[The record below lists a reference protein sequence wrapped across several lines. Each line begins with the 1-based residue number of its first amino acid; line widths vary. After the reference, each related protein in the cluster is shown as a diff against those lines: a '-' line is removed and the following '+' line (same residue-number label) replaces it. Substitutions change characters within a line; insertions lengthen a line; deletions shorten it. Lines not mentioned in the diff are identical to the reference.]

1 MSLLRNVVLVHGAF
15 EDGSGWRAVH
25 DLLAADGYRVTVV
38 QNPTLSLAG
47 DVLATLRVLRAQD
60 GPCVLAGHG
69 YGGVVITEAGSH
81 DAVAALVYIA
91 AYLPDAYESVSTLGL
106 LPPAL
111 PPQDGFL
118 LLDRERFPET
128 FAADLPYAEACFLAG
143 SQVPWGVDA
152 AGGRVNRPAWRSKPT
167 SCLVAT
173 DDRIIPA
180 AAQRTMAARAGATV
194 TEIAAS
200 HAVHMSHPS
209 VTAGIIRAAANEAGR

>member
-69 YGGVVITEAGSH
+69 YGGAVITEAGTH
-81 DAVAALVYIA
+81 DAVAALAFIA
-91 AYLPDAYESVSTLGL
+91 GYLPDAYESVSTLGL

-111 PPQDGFL
+111 PSQDGFL
-118 LLDRERFPET
+118 LLDRERFPES
-128 FAADLPYAEACFLAG
+128 FAADLPYAEARYLAAA
-143 SQVPWGVDA
+143 QVPWGVDA
-152 AGGRVNRPAWRSKPT
+152 AAGRVNRPAWRTKP
-167 SCLVAT
+167 SWSLVAT

-180 AAQRTMAARAGATV
+180 AAQREMATRAGATV
-194 TEIAAS
+194 VEVAAS
-200 HAVHMSHPS
+200 HAVHMSQPGT
-209 VTAGIIRAAANEAGR
+209 TADVIRAAALGVSR